1 MSGTIG
7 IMAGRRGAA
16 AIAAA
21 AVFAIPVV
29 AFAAD
34 CKQEQ
39 AVYVDRD
46 GAYELRF
53 TPLNSPSAAASNQFK
68 VNALKTSVVMEGYVM
83 PSEDPVRAI
92 GVLMFNCPEG
102 DATGADL
109 DACTIWQGAVYS
121 MNAKGEMDNLQ
132 PEGAAAAEKIV
143 LPGLGPAIR
152 ESSAWGEG
160 KVSVAPWDVLTF
172 KECAT

>member
-7 IMAGRRGAA
+7 IMAGRKGVATIADAA
-16 AIAAA
+16 F
-21 AVFAIPVV
+21 FAIPVA
-29 AFAAD
+29 AFAID

-39 AVYVDRD
+39 AVYTDRE

-53 TPLNSPSAAASNQFK
+53 VPLNSPSAAASNQFK
-68 VNALKTSVVMEGYVM
+68 VSALKTSVVMEGYVM

-92 GVLMFNCPEG
+92 GILMFNCPEG
-102 DATGADL
+102 DVTGADL
-109 DACTIWQGAVYS
+109 NACTVWQGAVYGVD
-121 MNAKGEMDNLQ
+121 AKGEIDNLQ
-132 PEGAAAAEKIV
+132 PEGAAAAEKLV

-160 KVSVAPWDVLTF
+160 KASVAPWDVLTF